1 MSRGGC
7 GTASVAEDVSESA
20 DGFRV
25 EAVWAAMVR
34 EPPRMI
40 LIPPSSTSPAVG
52 SRIGWGSVSSRTV
65 EAEWYGMPSQLT
77 LSDFEL
83 LVFLATLRLVLEDL
97 VLEDLV
103 LEDLALAD
111 LLLADLLLA
120 FAFAELFLLP
130 SSSENNG
137 LMTLKP
143 ACSELSLLG
152 LLAVLDLLAVLPE
165 VRDFCAPL
173 LEPLFLATE
182 LESLRNKTSS
192 RPFGSVLAM
201 FSCWWFASPLGFEP
215 DRT

>member
-97 VLEDLV
+97 VLEDL
-103 LEDLALAD
+103 ALAD

-120 FAFAELFLLP
+120 FAFAELFLVP

>member
-7 GTASVAEDVSESA
+7 GTASVAEDVSESVG
-20 DGFRV
+20 GFRV

-40 LIPPSSTSPAVG
+40 LIPPSSTSPAMG

-83 LVFLATLRLVLEDL
+83 LVFLATLLL

-103 LEDLALAD
+103 LEDLALED
-111 LLLADLLLA
+111 LVLADLLLV

-152 LLAVLDLLAVLPE
+152 LLAVLDLLAVLPD

-192 RPFGSVLAM
+192 RPFGSVLDM